1 MANNDGFKI
10 DDTILKN
17 RKMNTP
23 QTGGKNETVPE
34 IDRDSDAGDAIHIE
48 IGEMDYDPES
58 GQWKDKGGPDFGWK
72 TDSSRTEIK
81 EADYRVCEDK
91 AEERKALPDKNS
103 GKKRRKK
110 SSKKAPAKSRK
121 KGSGDKKTKDKKPM
135 PLHLQIL
142 YGTVVLACLAI
153 SFIWPYRYLSRLMPV
168 SSDAAVTESV
178 SQVRRGTWCTIKS
191 NSLDGVPVY
200 AEPGDTA
207 QIAFVPEGKY
217 LQLLD
222 EVLVGQK
229 EWGKIDYCGITA
241 WIPMKRINFI
251 TEEEAFIK
259 KGSLVYMN
267 ALSEKGISAYSE
279 PSQEAEPVAE
289 GLIYGTELTVESLEN
304 GWAKVNYEGK
314 ECWVNMYHM
323 GSYGTDLWRVET
335 LTRGRQV
342 NLRQEAGRESKVLCK
357 IPEMERLTI
366 LEFKNGW
373 GAVEYGEYHGWVMLH
388 YLTPVSEEEEPS
400 VSDDQMVLFLSIS
413 GERFPKEM

>member
-23 QTGGKNETVPE
+23 QTGGKTETVPDVPE
-34 IDRDSDAGDAIHIE
+34 TDQDTDTGDTIHIE

-58 GQWKDKGGPDFGWK
+58 GQWKDKSEADHGWK
-72 TDSSRTEIK
+72 TDSSQTEIK
-81 EADYRVCEDK
+81 EADYRVCEEK
-91 AEERKALPDKNS
+91 AEERKALPDKKS

-110 SSKKAPAKSRK
+110 ATVGSGK
-121 KGSGDKKTKDKKPM
+121 KGSGDKEAKKKPL

-153 SFIWPYRYLSRLMPV
+153 SFVWPYRYLNRLMPV
-168 SSDAAVTESV
+168 SSGAAVTKSV
-178 SQVRRGTWCTIKS
+178 SEVRKGTWCTIKS

-200 AEPGDTA
+200 AQPGDTA

-217 LQLLD
+217 VQLLD
-222 EVLVGQK
+222 EVMAGNK
-229 EWGKIDYCGITA
+229 EWGQIDYCGITA

-259 KGSLVYMN
+259 EGDLIYMN
-267 ALSEKGISAYSE
+267 ALSEKGISAYAG
-279 PSQEAEPVAE
+279 PSQEAEEVAD
-289 GLIYGTELTVESLEN
+289 GLVYGTELTVEALEK

-323 GSYGTDLWRVET
+323 GSYGTDLWKVES
-335 LTRGRQV
+335 LTRVKQI
-342 NLRQEAGRESKVLCK
+342 NLRQDAKQDSRMLCK
-357 IPEMERLTI
+357 VPENEKLPI

-373 GAVEYGEYHGWVMLH
+373 GAVEYDGYSGWVMLH
-388 YLTPVSEEEEPS
+388 YLTPVSEEE
-400 VSDDQMVLFLSIS
+400 
-413 GERFPKEM
+413 